1 MSRSVQAP
9 SAAYVRLWE
18 DDDGD
23 WTWAFVEPDAELEL
37 RSNDSFT
44 SKGAALAAAEL
55 AYPGVEVWRSGP
67 EEEEDAPEK
76 VDRKREALLL
86 LLILAALTLLFWGL
100 RSKNENHSS

>member
-9 SAAYVRLWE
+9 SEGYVRLWQ

-23 WTWAFVEPDAELEL
+23 WTWAFVEPDDELEL

-67 EEEEDAPEK
+67 EEEDTPEK
-76 VDRKREALLL
+76 VDRKRQA
-86 LLILAALTLLFWGL
+86 LLILLVLAALALLFWGL
-100 RSKNENHSS
+100 RSRNENQSS